1 MQSMRACNKLRIIYS
16 LAYDREVLVY
26 DAMCMPNNQEVYEH
40 FVEPETW
47 AIVSTKMKFNV
58 KGIVLWCDNF
68 KHSLHEKDQLVLNPL
83 YLPDSTNMLQKA
95 IMYLFLFSPQLSN

>member
-1 MQSMRACNKLRIIYS
+1 MQSMWACNKLRLKDA

-26 DAMCMPNNQEVYEH
+26 DAMCVPNNQEVYED

-47 AIVSTKMKFNV
+47 AIVSTKMMFNV
-58 KGIVLWCDNF
+58 KGTVSWYDDF
-68 KHSLHEKDQLVLNPL
+68 KHSLHERDQLVLHRL
-83 YLPDSTNMLQKA
+83 YLLDSTNMLQKA